1 MKKNILFFALVC
13 VLISAV
19 PSFCAPAEPPP
30 EVAAG
35 ATQEEAQTWSE
46 DKTTQNWPTALL
58 ASGYTLYRGTLA
70 ELQNLLNGNS
80 DSCARYT
87 GTTTGV
93 NLSEDDPSTVEGRF
107 FWYIVTGYN
116 SFGEGPSGSATAGAR
131 DLDPGSSC
139 GSSYCGDG
147 YCDGNEGAWCPD
159 CPPVCGDGICSPS
172 EVGNC
177 SDCGPFCGDGIC
189 DPGEECGSCADCSP
203 CCGDA
208 VCDAGEEGWCADCP
222 PTPYCGDG
230 ICDPGEEGW
239 CADCPP
245 DPYCGD
251 GNCDPGEEGNC
262 SDCGPYCGDGI
273 CDPEESCGGCADCSP
288 CCGDGTCDGGEEGWC
303 VDCT

>member
-1 MKKNILFFALVC
+1 MDLPREGPMKNILLFFALVC
-13 VLISAV
+13 VLISAA

-87 GTTTGV
+87 GTTNCV
-93 NLSEDDPSTVEGRF
+93 NLSDDDPSTVEGRF

-116 SFGEGPSGSATAGAR
+116 SYGEGPSGSATACAR
-131 DLDPGSSC
+131 TINPESSC

-159 CPPVCGDGICSPS
+159 CPPEPFCGDFICDPGEEGWCSDCPPDPFCGDAICDPGEEGWCPDCPTAPFCGDAICDPGEEGWCSDCPPVCGDGYCDTS
-172 EVGNC
+172 EMGNC
-177 SDCGPFCGDGIC
+177 SDCGPFCGDG
-189 DPGEECGSCADCSP
+189 
-203 CCGDA
+203 
-208 VCDAGEEGWCADCP
+208 
-222 PTPYCGDG
+222 
-230 ICDPGEEGW
+230 
-239 CADCPP
+239 
-245 DPYCGD
+245 
-251 GNCDPGEEGNC
+251 N
-262 SDCGPYCGDGI
+262 
-273 CDPEESCGGCADCSP
+273 
-288 CCGDGTCDGGEEGWC
+288 CDGGEEGWC
-303 VDCT
+303 VDCL